1 MKLTDKRFW
10 IFEAIVLICTII
22 CIFILWMKHWLVLFG
37 LASFGFCCLMLFGG
51 AVAWKLYKGNQW
63 WKLAGY
69 LFLITRVSSLMF
81 QFLDQN
87 RYDTSF
93 KALII
98 MFL

>member
-1 MKLTDKRFW
+1 M
-10 IFEAIVLICTII
+10 IFVLY
-22 CIFILWMKHWLVLFG
+22 ILNFE
-37 LASFGFCCLMLFGG
+37 
-51 AVAWKLYKGNQW
+51 KLY
-63 WKLAGY
+63 
-69 LFLITRVSSLMF
+69 LFFRVSSLMF

>member
-69 LFLITRVSSLMF
+69 LFLITAAIL
-81 QFLDQN
+81 
-87 RYDTSF
+87 SF
-93 KALII
+93 GL
-98 MFL
+98 FCFCVGLE